1 MNDRTKDS
9 MSLSQRIER
18 EQLRAEQARAV
29 MPLIGQ
35 LLDAWEGVP
44 NDLKGEIEEGATD
57 LAEAL
62 DSIRDAMEGDDG
74 E

>member
-1 MNDRTKDS
+1 MTDRP
-9 MSLSQRIER
+9 LSA
-18 EQLRAEQARAV
+18 EQKRLRQAQARAV

-35 LLDAWEGVP
+35 LLDAWEAVP
-44 NDLKGEIEEGATD
+44 NDLKGMIEEDATD

-62 DSIRDAMEGDDG
+62 DSINEAMEGDHG